1 MYIPVYSS
9 ANNQLHVCTNDSLHM
24 LVGIKHMHT
33 GSFLQQEHM
42 DRGSFLT
49 ETMHT
54 DSTVDSSNG
63 KPSLELN
70 SYNHSSKQKYIGHPD
85 DKKQFYDR
93 QR

>member
-54 DSTVDSSNG
+54 GSFDRNNAHRF
-63 KPSLELN
+63 N
-70 SYNHSSKQKYIGHPD
+70 S
-85 DKKQFYDR
+85 
-93 QR
+93 